1 MGVPSVPQQSRY
13 VIKEVLGK
21 GGMGVVYRAYDNE
34 TKRDV
39 TLKTLIDV
47 HDPAILALFRKE
59 CQVLSSMN
67 HPNIVDVY
75 DIGELED
82 EEGKKP
88 YFVMPLLPGATLNKL
103 IASASYRLSVE
114 RVVDIVTQA
123 CRGLQAAHERG
134 LVHRDI
140 KPSNIF
146 VLEDDSVKIIDFG
159 VAHLVETRTNTTLKG
174 TLHYMAPEQIQMQKP
189 TPLSDLFSVA
199 VVCYEALARRRPFEG
214 TTVDETVHAI
224 LHNIPPPVSD
234 FNPAAN
240 RVVSQVIHKAMA
252 KQPFHR
258 FSSVREFADDL
269 QKALRGEPIEV
280 FDESRIAARI
290 QRAQRAFTNG
300 EYDFASEVL
309 SGLEAEGY
317 LHPDMEPLRRQ
328 INQSVRSK
336 TILQLLE
343 NARRCFEEEEYQLA
357 LQKLQ
362 EVFQIEPN
370 HSDALAL
377 KADIE
382 NKRSTEQITQ
392 WVKLAQQ
399 HLQNHS
405 YSHARQALE
414 KALTAKPSDT
424 QARKLLAEVNRQEQ
438 EYVRLHKEKEELY
451 YAAVEAW
458 RKGEVSSA
466 LSELERVLDLDRRAP
481 DTSAPDRAVS
491 YQSLYNQVRSDHDTI
506 KNAYEDARK
515 QLNERNFTPAL
526 ALCEE
531 YLAKYPGHAL
541 FQALKVDV
549 EESQRQELS
558 AYIARID
565 REVES
570 EPDLDRRVS
579 ILREALEVHPKENH
593 FERSLQLTTAKRDLV
608 NGIVAKARS
617 YEERSLFN
625 DALGQWEMLRTI
637 YALYPGLTFE
647 IERVTRRREQQARS
661 EAKTRWVEQ
670 IDLNLNLGEWRRALD
685 LSSTALAEFRDDA
698 ELKALDQLARQG
710 LERTDEAQRLLEQG
724 QDLCAG
730 GRTEDGLATLRRA
743 HELDERNG
751 TIRAA
756 FIDALLKQARAVLDS
771 DWHAADNLIRQILDL
786 EPNNAPARSLRTLLE
801 DRRRTEFVDR
811 FVGMAR
817 QKQADGDLVG
827 AVGQLEEGL
836 KTYPNESRLLKAK
849 SSLERSMSEQ
859 QRVQARRRDLE
870 EVRGLEAQAGQ
881 AADPAAL
888 QALLAQSVFIAK
900 KYAGDRDFES
910 IVAFLQQRVDTVGTP
925 APPQTGDVAPSS
937 ASPTWAGAETTL
949 LQAETRVEP
958 LTRPVLPE
966 LAKAPLAVPMPL
978 SAPAPAPAIEL
989 KPAPAPLAVTPA
1001 PAAAAQF
1008 SVAPPV
1014 PAAAAATPATSTP
1027 TPAAPLLAA
1036 AQVPVAGK
1044 VPVAATATPAAPV
1057 PLAGAKVPA
1066 AATPVKAPAAQAKLP
1081 AAAPAK
1087 ALRPLLSRKHILI
1100 AAGAALAVLI
1110 VVFASV
1116 KLLHRAP
1123 PPPSTYAVDLK
1134 TDPPGANILIDGQ
1147 DRGVHPSLAAGDHT
1161 IAVSLEGYRPVE
1173 QKITVAPQSHC
1184 CNPIALQPLLAVL
1197 HLSTDLAEGTVNL
1210 DGQDKPPAEDGQP
1223 LELPELPA
1231 GDHTLTLN
1239 AKQGQAQIAFKS
1251 VPGNAPAVNPF
1262 TPPKDVNIFVL
1273 TLLSGHGRFYA
1284 SKPVKISWD
1293 GQNFQDAGDDGAPVQ
1308 GLKPGPV
1315 TLTIDLGDNK
1325 LRSENVT
1332 IGPGPALHAYVY
1344 SALAAVQAGGVFI
1357 KANEEDFKATIDGK
1371 KVAYRKYKDGFMIYN
1386 VPTGKHTVQ
1395 IEKPGFRLDPENQ
1408 TVQVAANQMAQVA
1421 FNLVA
1426 LPLQLVIHGAVR
1438 GTQVLVGGKQL
1449 GTVGADGSLT
1459 LTDVVAGSQTV
1470 ELRKKGWRSKSVTVT
1485 LRPGADNAIE
1495 APDSVLERITG
1506 TITFLPQDPKT
1517 GMTAKI
1523 DPSQGVI
1530 EYDGPRQLS
1539 ELPPQLSVP
1548 TGTYNI
1554 TFSATGYQP
1563 ETYTVQI
1570 ADHSNMKV
1578 DVTLK
1583 KRK

>member
-82 EEGKKP
+82 EEGRKP

-103 IASASYRLSVE
+103 IASASHRLSVE

-224 LHNIPPPVSD
+224 LHDIPPPVSD

-240 RVVSQVIHKAMA
+240 RAVSQVIHKAMA

-280 FDESRIAARI
+280 FDESRIASRI

-370 HSDALAL
+370 HSGALAL

-414 KALTAKPSDT
+414 KALAAKPSDT

-466 LSELERVLDLDRRAP
+466 LSELERVLELDRRAP
-481 DTSAPDRAVS
+481 DTTAPDRAVS

-515 QLNERNFTPAL
+515 QLNERNFEPAL

-565 REVES
+565 REVEA

-617 YEERSLFN
+617 YEERSLFSE
-625 DALGQWEMLRTI
+625 ALGQWEMLRTI
-637 YALYPGLTFE
+637 YALYPGLNFE

-661 EAKTRWVEQ
+661 AAKTRWVEQ

-724 QDLCAG
+724 QDLCAD
-730 GRTEDGLATLRRA
+730 GRIEDGLATLRRA

-756 FIDALLKQARAVLDS
+756 FIDVLLKQARAVLDS
-771 DWHAADNLIRQILDL
+771 DWHAAENLIRQILDL

-827 AVGQLEEGL
+827 ALSQLEEGL

-859 QRVQARRRDLE
+859 QRAQARRRDLE
-870 EVRGLEAQAGQ
+870 EVRELEQQAGK

-888 QALLAQSVFIAK
+888 QALLAQSAFIAK

-910 IVAFLQQRVDTVGTP
+910 IVAFLQQRLDTVGTP
-925 APPQTGDVAPSS
+925 APSRSGEAAPPS
-937 ASPTWAGAETTL
+937 ASPTWVGAETTL
-949 LQAETRVEP
+949 LQPETRVEP
-958 LTRPVLPE
+958 VTRPVPPE
-966 LAKAPLAVPMPL
+966 FAKAPPEVPMPL
-978 SAPAPAPAIEL
+978 SAPAPAPAIEP
-989 KPAPAPLAVTPA
+989 KPAPATFAVTPA
-1001 PAAAAQF
+1001 PAAAAPV
-1008 SVAPPV
+1008 SVAAPV
-1014 PAAAAATPATSTP
+1014 PAT
-1027 TPAAPLLAA
+1027 AAPVPAA
-1036 AQVPVAGK
+1036 AQVPVA
-1044 VPVAATATPAAPV
+1044 PAPTPAAPV
-1057 PLAGAKVPA
+1057 PLAGAKS
-1066 AATPVKAPAAQAKLP
+1066 PAAQAKAPTVQAKPP
-1081 AAAPAK
+1081 AAVTAK
-1087 ALRPLLSRKHILI
+1087 PPRPLLSRKHILI
-1100 AAGAALAVLI
+1100 ATGAALAVLI

-1134 TDPPGANILIDGQ
+1134 TDPPGATILIDGR
-1147 DRGVHPSLAAGDHT
+1147 DRGVHPSLSPGEHT
-1161 IAVSLEGYRPVE
+1161 IAVSLEGYQPVE

-1223 LELPELPA
+1223 LELSELPA

-1239 AKQGQAQIAFKS
+1239 AKQGQTQIAFKT

-1262 TPPKDVNIFVL
+1262 TAPKDVNIFVL

-1284 SKPVKISWD
+1284 SRPVKISWD

-1325 LRSENVT
+1325 LRSETVT
-1332 IGPGPALHAYVY
+1332 IGPGPALDAYVY

-1357 KANEEDFKATIDGK
+1357 KVNEEDFKATIDGK

-1386 VPTGKHTVQ
+1386 VPTGQHTVQ
-1395 IEKPGFRLDPENQ
+1395 LEKPGFRPDPENQ

-1426 LPLQLVIHGAVR
+1426 LPLQLVIRGAVR

-1449 GTVGADGSLT
+1449 GTVGADGGLT
-1459 LTDVVAGSQTV
+1459 LTDVAAGSQTV
-1470 ELRKKGWRSKSVTVT
+1470 ELRKKGWRPKSVTVS

-1495 APDSVLERITG
+1495 APESVLERITG
-1506 TITFLPQDPKT
+1506 TITFLPQEPKT

-1539 ELPPQLSVP
+1539 ELPPQLAVP

-1554 TFSATGYQP
+1554 TFSAAGYQP
-1563 ETYTVQI
+1563 ETYTIQI
-1570 ADHSNMKV
+1570 ADHGNMRV

>member
-103 IASASYRLSVE
+103 IASASHRLSVE

-189 TPLSDLFSVA
+189 TPLSDLFSLA

-280 FDESRIAARI
+280 FDESRIASRI
-290 QRAQRAFTNG
+290 QRAQKAFANG

-336 TILQLLE
+336 TIHQLLE
-343 NARRCFEEEEYQLA
+343 SARRGFEEEEYQLA

-392 WVKLAQQ
+392 WIKLAQQ

-414 KALTAKPSDT
+414 KALALKPSDT
-424 QARKLLAEVNRQEQ
+424 QARKLLAEVNRQQQ

-466 LSELERVLDLDRRAP
+466 LSELERVLELDRRAP
-481 DTSAPDRAVS
+481 DTSTPDRAVS
-491 YQSLYNQVRSDHDTI
+491 YQTLYNQVRSDHDTI

-515 QLNERNFTPAL
+515 QLNERNFKPAL

-579 ILREALEVHPKENH
+579 ILREALEVHPKEAH

-608 NGIVAKARS
+608 NAIVAKARN

-625 DALGQWEMLRTI
+625 EALGQWEMLRTI
-637 YALYPGLTFE
+637 YALYPGLNFE

-670 IDLNLNLGEWRRALD
+670 IDLNLNMGEWRRALD

-698 ELKALDQLARQG
+698 ELKALEQLARQG

-724 QDLCAG
+724 QDLFTG
-730 GRTEDGLATLRRA
+730 GRIEDGLATLRRA
-743 HELDERNG
+743 HELDERNS

-756 FIDALLKQARAVLDS
+756 FIDGLLKQARAVLDS

-801 DRRRTEFVDR
+801 DRRRTEFVDK

-859 QRVQARRRDLE
+859 QGAQARRRDLE
-870 EVRGLEAQAGQ
+870 EVRGLEMQAGK
-881 AADPAAL
+881 AADPAVL

-900 KYAGDRDFES
+900 KYTGDRDFES

-925 APPQTGDVAPSS
+925 ALSHTGEVAPPS
-937 ASPTWAGAETTL
+937 ASRTWVDAETTL
-949 LQAETRVEP
+949 LEAETRAAP
-958 LTRPVLPE
+958 LTRPEPP
-966 LAKAPLAVPMPL
+966 APAMAPPAVPAPQ
-978 SAPAPAPAIEL
+978 SAPPTPAPAIEPGPMPVL
-989 KPAPAPLAVTPA
+989 GAAVPA
-1001 PAAAAQF
+1001 
-1008 SVAPPV
+1008 PV
-1014 PAAAAATPATSTP
+1014 PAAPA
-1027 TPAAPLLAA
+1027 
-1036 AQVPVAGK
+1036 PV
-1044 VPVAATATPAAPV
+1044 AAPV
-1057 PLAGAKVPA
+1057 PLAGPKSPVA
-1066 AATPVKAPAAQAKLP
+1066 AQAKAPTAQAKLP
-1081 AAAPAK
+1081 AAAAK
-1087 ALRPLLSRKHILI
+1087 VPRLPLSRKQILI
-1100 AAGAALAVLI
+1100 AAGAAVVVLI

-1134 TDPPGANILIDGQ
+1134 TDPPGAAILVDGQ
-1147 DRGVHPSLAAGDHT
+1147 DRGVHPSLAPGEHT
-1161 IAVSLEGYRPVE
+1161 LAVSLEGYQPVE
-1173 QKITVAPQSHC
+1173 QKITVTPQSHC
-1184 CNPIALQPLLAVL
+1184 CNLIALQPLLAVL
-1197 HLSTDLAEGTVNL
+1197 HLSTDLAEGTVSL

-1223 LELPELPA
+1223 LELPGLPA

-1239 AKQGQAQIAFKS
+1239 AKQGQTQIAFKT

-1262 TPPKDVNIFVL
+1262 TAPKDVNIFVL

-1284 SKPVKISWD
+1284 SRPVKISWD
-1293 GQNFQDAGDDGAPVQ
+1293 GQNFQDTADDGVPVD

-1315 TLTIDLGDNK
+1315 TLTIDMGDSK
-1325 LRSENVT
+1325 LRSETVT

-1344 SALAAVQAGGVFI
+1344 SALAAVQAGGIFI
-1357 KANEEDFKATIDGK
+1357 KVNEDDFKATIDGK
-1371 KVAYRKYKDGFMIYN
+1371 KVACKKGKDGFTVYN
-1386 VPTGKHTVQ
+1386 VPTGNHTIQ
-1395 IEKPGFRLDPENQ
+1395 LEKPGFRLDPENQ

-1426 LPLQLVIHGAVR
+1426 LPLQLVIRGAVR

-1449 GTVGADGSLT
+1449 GTVGADGSVT
-1459 LTDVVAGSQTV
+1459 LTDVAAGSQTV
-1470 ELRKKGWRSKSVTVT
+1470 ELRKKGWRSKSVTVS

-1495 APDSVLERITG
+1495 APESVLERITG
-1506 TITFLPQDPKT
+1506 TITFLPQEPKT
-1517 GMTAKI
+1517 GMSAKI

-1539 ELPPQLSVP
+1539 ELPPQLAVP